1 MKYPWINEYLLSK
14 PGVTRN
20 DENWNWQRYLLGEKM
35 FAAVCLDDE
44 NRPYCITMKLEPAE
58 GEALRREYPD
68 VLPGHYMNKLH
79 WNSVRPD
86 GAVPEELLRHMLDE
100 SYRLVLSSL
109 SKKKQ
114 AELTGEGAGK

>member
-1 MKYPWINEYLLSK
+1 MKYPWIDAYLLGK

-20 DENWNWQRYLLGEKM
+20 DENWNWQRYMLGDKM

-44 NRPYCITMKLEPAE
+44 NRPYCITMKLEPVE
-58 GEALRREYPD
+58 GEALRRQYPD
-68 VLPGHYMNKLH
+68 IFPGHYMNKIH

-86 GAVPEELLRHMLDE
+86 GEVPEELLRHMLDE
-100 SYRLVLSSL
+100 SYRLILKGF

-114 AELTGEGAGK
+114 AEILEGRT